1 MTNEMKSILK
11 KIDVAFTL
19 YFLNNKEVESIFV
32 VGDMAKDDY
41 HDQKNNDYD
50 IKIIS
55 NKVTKEDLENFEHFL
70 SILSKNI
77 STESIEVEYLSL
89 LESSNERI
97 SSNKKNILINAML
110 EEKCQ
115 MDDFLP
121 ETKKYQ
127 YGIEYRIVS
136 GIDLVKRFEDIR
148 FTLDDIVT
156 GYEGINY
163 YIDMLKQQEY
173 RYITWDI
180 EEHSCRM
187 NLHTKKMTNK
197 TMYESCINSVNTIII
212 NLMNYC
218 NFSNYKIPSNKM
230 DFTIKLLG
238 EKNLKTPILFLLDGV
253 YNKDELLLK
262 NIFDDIIKETINIL
276 EIFKE
281 RVYELDYIFTK
292 KEEEKKH
299 KLIRS

>member
-97 SSNKKNILINAML
+97 SSNK
-110 EEKCQ
+110 
-115 MDDFLP
+115 
-121 ETKKYQ
+121 
-127 YGIEYRIVS
+127 
-136 GIDLVKRFEDIR
+136 
-148 FTLDDIVT
+148 
-156 GYEGINY
+156 
-163 YIDMLKQQEY
+163 
-173 RYITWDI
+173 
-180 EEHSCRM
+180 
-187 NLHTKKMTNK
+187 
-197 TMYESCINSVNTIII
+197 TII
-212 NLMNYC
+212 
-218 NFSNYKIPSNKM
+218 
-230 DFTIKLLG
+230 
-238 EKNLKTPILFLLDGV
+238 KNV
-253 YNKDELLLK
+253 N
-262 NIFDDIIKETINIL
+262 N
-276 EIFKE
+276 
-281 RVYELDYIFTK
+281 
-292 KEEEKKH
+292 
-299 KLIRS
+299 